1 MKKLF
6 TIFVLAFVLVLGAC
20 SSANNTPNNDG
31 NNNGNNNGDNNGAEK
46 VVLKITGL
54 DGGYGREHWDELAAK
69 FEAAHE
75 GVTVELELAQNIHEV
90 LRPQIQAGNTPDII
104 YLSVN
109 SEGGLVDTMVRE
121 KQLEDISALY
131 EMTVPNESVTVGEK
145 LLPGFV
151 ENLIIS
157 PYGDGKSYMA
167 PLFYSPTGLFYNAD
181 LVGEGKTYEVPETFE
196 EFLALGQQAAGDGVA
211 LVTYP
216 TAGYFDGFIFS
227 ILNMA
232 VGPEEFA
239 KLMNYDVE
247 AWQSED
253 VKDAFIKVG
262 EMLEYVHENTV
273 SQANGNDFVKNQ
285 QMVLDNDALF
295 IPNGTWL
302 PGEMADAPRV
312 DGFEWGM
319 TALPALEVGGDRYA
333 LSFFEQAYVPT
344 GAKNKDLALEFLAYL
359 YSDEAA
365 QIIYDKGKGAVQP
378 IVGSENLMEGDELNQ
393 TFYSIYS
400 DGAKAALGGFAAVE
414 SVEGVNIADV
424 LFEQINAVANKTV
437 SAESWYDSVVDAIG
451 TLAEQ
456 NQ

>member
-1 MKKLF
+1 MKKIF
-6 TIFVLAFVLVLGAC
+6 TIFVLAFVLLLGAC
-20 SSANNTPNNDG
+20 SSSNNTPNNNDNTG
-31 NNNGNNNGDNNGAEK
+31 NNNSGEE
-46 VVLKITGL
+46 VVLKIAGL
-54 DGGYGREHWDELAAK
+54 EGGYKRAHWDELAK
-69 FEAAHE
+69 RFEAAHE
-75 GVTVELELAQNIHEV
+75 GVTVELNLAQNIHEI
-90 LRPQIQAGNTPDII
+90 LRPQIQAGDVPDII

-131 EMTVPNESVTVGEK
+131 DMTVPNEDVTVGEK
-145 LLPGFV
+145 ILPGFID
-151 ENLIIS
+151 NLIIS

-181 LVGEGKTYEVPETFE
+181 LVGEGKTYELPETFDE
-196 EFLALGQQAAGDGVA
+196 MIELGKQAADDGIA

-216 TAGYFDGFIFS
+216 TAGYFDGFMFS

-253 VKDAFIKVG
+253 VKDAFLRVG
-262 EMLEYVHENTV
+262 EMLEYIHENTV

-285 QMVLDNDALF
+285 QMVLDNAALL

-319 TALPALEVGGDRYA
+319 TALPALEEGGDRYA

-365 QIIYDKGKGAVQP
+365 EIIYDLGLGAVQP
-378 IVGSENLMEGDELNQ
+378 IVGSENLMEEGDLNK
-393 TFYSIYS
+393 TFYSIYA
-400 DGAKAALGGFAAVE
+400 DGAKAAMGSFAAVE
-414 SVEGVNIADV
+414 SVEGTSMSDV

-437 SAESWYDSVVDAIG
+437 SAEAWYESVVDAVS
-451 TLAEQ
+451 TFAEA
-456 NQ
+456 NE